1 MTATIIDLA
10 VRGYLRIDEKEKAWL
25 FGSKDW
31 HLTKLKEA
39 DGALLPFE
47 ATVLKGL
54 FEDGAEADLSQLKNE
69 FYKDLAEA
77 RKNSTRIPWNSEM
90 VRARPRVR
98 HGTGRAW
105 PASPWRCWAA
115 GSSGCWA
122 NNFDAAVLGVPVV
135 LVGLLLLAAGSSM
148 SKRTAAG
155 SEAMRRTLGFRL
167 FIETADKRRQEFN
180 ERANIFAEYL
190 PYAIVFGSVDKWTNA
205 FRDIDTTPST
215 ASWYTGA
222 AVFSATDFSRGLE
235 SFSSSVSSVIA
246 STPSSSGGSGFSG
259 GSSGGGG
266 GGGGGGS
273 W

>member
-1 MTATIIDLA
+1 MDRKWFARDPSASRNWASVAGIA
-10 VRGYLRIDEKEKAWL
+10 VA
-25 FGSKDW
+25 
-31 HLTKLKEA
+31 
-39 DGALLPFE
+39 
-47 ATVLKGL
+47 VLGGGL
-54 FEDGAEADLSQLKNE
+54 IWVLGEQL
-69 FYKDLAEA
+69 
-77 RKNSTRIPWNSEM
+77 
-90 VRARPRVR
+90 
-98 HGTGRAW
+98 
-105 PASPWRCWAA
+105 
-115 GSSGCWA
+115 
-122 NNFDAAVLGVPVV
+122 DAAVLGVPVV

-190 PYAIVFGSVDKWTNA
+190 PYAIVFGSVDKWANA

-246 STPSSSGGSGFSG
+246 STPGSSGGCGFSG